1 MIYKSIFGDIL
12 LLVNNKNELYYCS
25 LCDKNNMNKIS
36 DNKKIEENYIKQLDE
51 YFNLKR
57 KTFDVLIDLSHFN
70 KYQQLVY
77 KEVLK
82 ISYGETKSYQELAKK
97 CFNNKKYA
105 RFVGNILSK
114 NDVLFFIPCHRVI
127 KSNGKISNYV
137 LGENTKNKLL
147 KLEKGVLK

>member
-70 KYQQLVY
+70 KYQQLEKLNRVIVD
-77 KEVLK
+77 EFIDK
-82 ISYGETKSYQELAKK
+82 IYIGKINEETKTRDIE
-97 CFNNKKYA
+97 
-105 RFVGNILSK
+105 
-114 NDVLFFIPCHRVI
+114 I
-127 KSNGKISNYV
+127 KWNF
-137 LGENTKNKLL
+137 E
-147 KLEKGVLK
+147 